1 MFLCNVS
8 VCVCV
13 FGNNNANY
21 ISHCMIILLSY
32 IDTVGLPDAYKRK
45 LDNAFKGKD
54 ITFVVEKKADANYAP
69 CSAASVGEYMM
80 FLAVL
85 YMSII

>member
-1 MFLCNVS
+1 MYRC
-8 VCVCV
+8 VCVCLETIMLI
-13 FGNNNANY
+13 

-69 CSAASVGEYMM
+69 CSAASVGEYRC
-80 FLAVL
+80 FWLFCT
-85 YMSII
+85 